1 MVGCDN
7 DSSASVVEACNAA
20 GVDHLLVASEATT
33 GTYKFNGFNE
43 YDCGYHQAKYV
54 VVQRGAG
61 REGVRSGG
69 RRRPLPTM
77 SAARL
82 GRAGQCPTWSTHLE
96 TGEFTAEKAMQLT
109 DDWCRPI
116 PRIQFR
122 RRRLDHLQ
130 GQQDGPGRRWSAQG
144 REPDGQG
151 QGSPPGSRR
160 HWDATWWRRL
170 QGVCRGLSF
179 QGAGRDHRG
188 RQHQVLYGEEVPERS
203 FMALYDITLDN
214 YGEYFGK

>member
-1 MVGCDN
+1 MEWTSSDLDVTKQMRHRGDPHLQCAWDAIVMVGCDN

-33 GTYKFNGFNE
+33 GTYKFTGFNE

-82 GRAGQCPTWSTHLE
+82 GRAGKCPTWSTHLE

-116 PRIQFR
+116 PRIQ
-122 RRRLDHLQ
+122 
-130 GQQDGPGRRWSAQG
+130 
-144 REPDGQG
+144 
-151 QGSPPGSRR
+151 
-160 HWDATWWRRL
+160 
-170 QGVCRGLSF
+170 
-179 QGAGRDHRG
+179 
-188 RQHQVLYGEEVPERS
+188 
-203 FMALYDITLDN
+203 
-214 YGEYFGK
+214 